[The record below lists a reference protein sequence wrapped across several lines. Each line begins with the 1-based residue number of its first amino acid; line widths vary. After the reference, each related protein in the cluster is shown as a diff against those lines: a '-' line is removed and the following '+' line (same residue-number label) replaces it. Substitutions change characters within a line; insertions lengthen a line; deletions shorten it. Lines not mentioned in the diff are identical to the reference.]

1 MDDQAERE
9 VSETIG
15 RFSDA
20 VRNQDLQALTSM
32 IAEDSKVVFYGSQ
45 SGDKEIGQDNIL
57 ASFKEQFA
65 DTDSMDNE
73 ILSSTVS
80 VSGDMAWGAYD
91 LRYTEKGGGKSGTFD
106 TRWTCVLRK
115 ISDSW
120 KLVHMHHSIG
130 R

>member
-1 MDDQAERE
+1 MDNNVEKE

-15 RFSDA
+15 RFADA
-20 VRNQDLQALTSM
+20 VRNQDLQALSSM
-32 IAEDSKVVFYGSQ
+32 IADEEKVVFYGSQ
-45 SGDKEIGQDNIL
+45 SGDKEVGHDDIL

-65 DTDSMDNE
+65 DTEAMDSE
-73 ILSSTVS
+73 ILSSVVS

-91 LRYTEKGGGKSGTFD
+91 LRYTEKGGGKAGTFD
-106 TRWTCVLRK
+106 TRWTCVLRHFP
-115 ISDSW
+115 DGW